1 MSTRSFV
8 RSVAPA
14 AGALAAA
21 SGAHADIVYFDF
33 QDLIVASGSS
43 LSIDIDQDGF
53 NDLRLKNYNFG
64 GGAYQGADVTF
75 FPGRLTSF
83 LAGPSNLA
91 YVSNLA
97 FGAPINASNTG
108 VSFFGS
114 MAYGASNPNAQFNN
128 ATDAYIGLSFPT
140 GPNLFYAWV
149 RVDVNNAARTLTIK
163 DWAYQSVSNVGITAG
178 AIPSP
183 GALGLLALGAV
194 GVAGYRQRRS

>member
-8 RSVAPA
+8 RTAAPA

-21 SGAHADIVYFDF
+21 TGAHADIVYFDF
-33 QDLIVASGSS
+33 QDLIVAPGSA

-53 NDLRLKNYNFG
+53 NDLRLKNYNFVG
-64 GGAYQGADVTF
+64 GSYQGADVLF
-75 FPGRLTSF
+75 APGRLTSF
-83 LAGPSNLA
+83 FGGPNNLA

-97 FGAPINASNTG
+97 FGTLISPANTG
-108 VSFFGS
+108 PAFFGS
-114 MAYGASNPNAQFNN
+114 MAYGGNNPAAQFNN
-128 ATDAYIGLSFPT
+128 ATDAYIGLSFPS

-149 RVDVNNAARTLTIK
+149 RVDVNNAARTFIIK
-163 DWAYQSVSNVGITAG
+163 DWAYQSVSNVGIAAG

-194 GVAGYRQRRS
+194 GVVGYRQRRS